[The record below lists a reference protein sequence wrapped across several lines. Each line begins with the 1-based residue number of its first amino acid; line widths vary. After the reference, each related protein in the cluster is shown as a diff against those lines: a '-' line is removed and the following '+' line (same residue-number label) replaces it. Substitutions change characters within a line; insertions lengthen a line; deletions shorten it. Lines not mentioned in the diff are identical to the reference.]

1 MKHTVMG
8 DGYLWKTKK
17 KETIM
22 KILLVL
28 PASENLRVRHPEG
41 SVPKREMLRF
51 SVLPLLTVAS
61 LTPGGHEVEICDE
74 NVSYLDFDRPCDLV
88 GVGFMTA
95 LAPRAYEIA
104 REFRKRG
111 RTLVAGGY
119 HPTLMP
125 EEVLE
130 HFDSVLTG
138 DAEGA
143 WPRLIEDFKRGR
155 LQRRYSQTESEAGWI
170 AGAEGA
176 RALLAPTSR
185 FYATPNAVQAG
196 RGCAHNCRYCSVA
209 AFHKGCYRH
218 RPLEEIIREVEALKG
233 DFIFVDDNIVSD
245 EDFAAGL
252 FKALKPLGRSWVS
265 QCSIKI
271 ADNPGLLRLA
281 AESGC
286 RGLFIG
292 VESLGV
298 RNMEQM
304 GKEFGAS
311 GTAEKIRK
319 VRRAGIG
326 VIAGIIVGM
335 DFDGRDVFAKTL
347 EFLRECHVD
356 AIQLNIMT
364 PLPGT
369 PLFEDFQQKGRIRSR
384 DWRLYDFRHVVM
396 EPMKMSPGELQDGAD
411 WLYSKFYSLP
421 AIIYRTLNAL
431 LVCGLQT
438 AFLSL
443 KLGLTYRYD
452 IVREGICGRNPQ
464 EHIETSACNGGI
476 HGILYAPKQL
486 GFLLSSFFRKGRM
499 AQNKV

>member
-1 MKHTVMG
+1 VEN
-8 DGYLWKTKK
+8 KK

-28 PASENLRVRHPEG
+28 PASENLRVRRPDEKA
-41 SVPKREMLRF
+41 PKREMLRF

-74 NVSYLDFDRPCDLV
+74 NVSYLNFDRPCDLV

-95 LAPRAYEIA
+95 LAPRAYKIA

-130 HFDSVLTG
+130 HFDAVLSG

-143 WPRLIEDFKRGR
+143 WPRLIDDFKKGR
-155 LQRRYSQTESEAGWI
+155 LQRRYSQTGAEAGRI
-170 AGAEGA
+170 SGAKGA

-196 RGCAHNCRYCSVA
+196 RGCVHNCRYCSVT

-218 RPLEEIIREVEALKG
+218 RPLEEIVCEVKALKG

-245 EDFAAGL
+245 EDFATGL

-292 VESLGV
+292 IESLSAQ
-298 RNMEQM
+298 NMLSM
-304 GKEFGAS
+304 DKGFNDN
-311 GTAEKIRK
+311 GTYEEKIKRI
-319 VRRAGIG
+319 RRQGIG

-384 DWRLYDFRHVVM
+384 DWSLYDFRHVVM

-411 WLYSKFYSLP
+411 WLYASFYSLP
-421 AIIYRTLNAL
+421 AIISRALNAL

-438 AFLSL
+438 ALLSL

-452 IVREGICGRNPQ
+452 IVREGICGRDPQ
-464 EHIETSACNGGI
+464 EHTETSACNGSI

-486 GFLLSSFFRKGRM
+486 GFLLSSFFHKGRM
-499 AQNKV
+499 EQTKV